1 VSEFEPLLAKLR
13 AVEGVVDP
21 VQAYTDLLHHRYM
34 MASTLGR
41 DVSNDEALNDWI
53 ANGRPGYPFA

>member
-1 VSEFEPLLAKLR
+1 MSEFEPLLARL
-13 AVEGVVDP
+13 AAINGVVDP

-41 DVSNDEALNDWI
+41 DVPNDEAFADWL
-53 ANGRPGYPFA
+53 AQGRPGYPLG